1 MKTKKT
7 VLEAPL
13 AEPSP
18 EKRAKKRLRKST
30 QKTSPSRKIHS
41 GGKLTGDSART
52 RKARVDE
59 ETTCPAENS
68 ILVLA
73 EPAIKPSIAEA
84 PPHES
89 LPATCESIPEEAV
102 SLQNDQV
109 AQLEESTERDML
121 AEACAVSESPAED
134 KFPPTVAALAS
145 MNMCCV
151 DEQELV
157 HDTVAIGQGAAAV
170 IEEVPGKI
178 RRNQFVAVLSTFW
191 NLLMARV
198 TPVWNW
204 TQHKL
209 KSQQGKKRLRVC
221 ESVSLGEKRFVAV
234 IQVDGEQF
242 LVGGSS
248 SSVATLAHLERPRE
262 FSSIFQQHCE
272 QDLSRA

>member
-1 MKTKKT
+1 MKTKKA
-7 VLEAPL
+7 VSEVSL

-30 QKTSPSRKIHS
+30 QKMSLSRKTRS
-41 GGKLTGDSART
+41 GSKLTGDSART
-52 RKARVDE
+52 KKARVNSETACSDE
-59 ETTCPAENS
+59 SNNL
-68 ILVLA
+68 ILA
-73 EPAIKPSIAEA
+73 EPAVEPSIVEA
-84 PPHES
+84 LPQEN
-89 LPATCESIPEEAV
+89 LPAACEFIREQAVPLQCDEVPQLDVPEHGA
-102 SLQNDQV
+102 
-109 AQLEESTERDML
+109 L
-121 AEACAVSESPAED
+121 AKVCTACECPAEGP
-134 KFPPTVAALAS
+134 FVQPVETLAT
-145 MNMCCV
+145 MEVCCV
-151 DEQELV
+151 DEQELA
-157 HDTVAIGQGAAAV
+157 HDTVAIGPDAAAV
-170 IEEVPGKI
+170 MEEVPGKI
-178 RRNQFVAVLSTFW
+178 QRNQMVAVLATFW
-191 NLLMARV
+191 NLLMARL

-204 TQHKL
+204 GQQKL